1 MRRFTLCS
9 TVAMVA
15 LLGAIIVAQAP
26 AKIATMADHAALMKS
41 NAQANGA
48 IGKALASG
56 AFADARTQLTTLR
69 TNLMTLRTFWTE
81 KKNAEALKI
90 VNDGIS
96 RAEALD
102 KMLAAPAPDQMAAQA
117 AAKEMGGNTCGACH
131 KMMRDGD
138 ATAGFSFKAGM
149 NPF

>member
-9 TVAMVA
+9 TVALVA
-15 LLGAIIVAQAP
+15 LLGAVAFAQAP
-26 AKIATMADHAALMKS
+26 AKIATLADHAALMKS

-48 IGKALASG
+48 IGKALGSG
-56 AFADARTQLTTLR
+56 AFADARTNLTTLR
-69 TNLMTLRTFWTE
+69 TNLTTLRTFWTE

-90 VNDGIS
+90 VNDGLS

-117 AAKEMGGNTCGACH
+117 AAKEMGGNVCGACH

-138 ATAGFSFKAGM
+138 AQTGFRFREGT